1 MFLLVGCGSNQQV
14 TCQREKQEMQETIKA
29 QQEQIDDLTQR
40 AKVTADILLQVTTQL
55 EERKG
60 LRPKAEG
67 GKKQNPKI
75 AKRPARKRVPRTRTN
90 PKPRPKTSTTK
101 KKSGCPCKQRRSK

>member
-1 MFLLVGCGSNQQV
+1 
-14 TCQREKQEMQETIKA
+14 MQETIKA

-40 AKVTADILLQVTTQL
+40 AKVTGDILLQVTTQL

-67 GKKQNPKI
+67 EKKC
-75 AKRPARKRVPRTRTN
+75 VPRL
-90 PKPRPKTSTTK
+90 KEK
-101 KKSGCPCKQRRSK
+101 KNKILR